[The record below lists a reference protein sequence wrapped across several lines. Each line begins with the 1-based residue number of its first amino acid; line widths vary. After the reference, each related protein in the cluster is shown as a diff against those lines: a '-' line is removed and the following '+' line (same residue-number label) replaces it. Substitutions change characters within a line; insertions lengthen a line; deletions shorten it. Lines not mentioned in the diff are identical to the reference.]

1 MPVWCPKCN
10 SMLAEGL
17 EKCPVCGA
25 RLPALVK
32 DPPGGAGEPASPPSR
47 SETITITAYLLSVLL
62 IPVIV
67 LVIIGLICAM
77 LVNTG
82 N

>member
-1 MPVWCPKCN
+1 MPIWCPKCN
-10 SMLAEGL
+10 SMISEGA

-25 RLPALVK
+25 RLPQPAQ
-32 DPPGGAGEPASPPSR
+32 DAPSGTGAPAGPPSR
-47 SETITITAYLLSVLL
+47 SEIATITAYLLSVLL

-67 LVIIGLICAM
+67 LVILGLIC
-77 LVNTG
+77 VVVINVG